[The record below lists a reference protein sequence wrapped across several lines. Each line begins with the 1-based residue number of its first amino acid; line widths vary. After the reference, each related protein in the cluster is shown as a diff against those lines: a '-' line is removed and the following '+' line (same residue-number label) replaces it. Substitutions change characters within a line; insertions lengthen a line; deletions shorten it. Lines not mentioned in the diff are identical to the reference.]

1 MNIKHE
7 QRSSTG
13 PVRRSYRH
21 VLRSHT
27 RLSVLHDDHGPA
39 NAPTITGNK
48 HGPVVVVDV
57 HADELAEPSRPPQPS
72 EVAHEA
78 RGVPRQAYD
87 STVDVDNKGMGTVD
101 LGPRR

>member
-1 MNIKHE
+1 MFRVNL
-7 QRSSTG
+7 G
-13 PVRRSYRH
+13 PAM
-21 VLRSHT
+21 LD
-27 RLSVLHDDHGPA
+27 DDHWSTYA
-39 NAPTITGNK
+39 SSVARDENRAMMMVNI
-48 HGPVVVVDV
+48 

>member
-1 MNIKHE
+1 MFRRNL
-7 QRSSTG
+7 G
-13 PVRRSYRH
+13 PAILDY
-21 VLRSHT
+21 
-27 RLSVLHDDHGPA
+27 DHGPA
-39 NAPTITGNK
+39 DAPTITGNK